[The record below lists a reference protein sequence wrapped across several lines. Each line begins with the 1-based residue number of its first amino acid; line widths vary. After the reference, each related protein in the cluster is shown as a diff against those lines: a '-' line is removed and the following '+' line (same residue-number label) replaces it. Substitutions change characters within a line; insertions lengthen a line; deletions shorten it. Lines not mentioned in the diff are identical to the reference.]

1 LSTDIKLNML
11 GLGRR
16 RGDERKDQVNSLL
29 ILKNKLQKEK
39 VGVKD
44 VPGIDS
50 MKFMENKMDDILLK
64 IRELEKKVET
74 VKRERITEFMELEKL
89 TTKSM
94 EKGESV
100 RTLKIKSMIKSLL
113 SEHGKLSCEEL
124 ARMVKLSRNRCNEYL
139 KELERAGTVEGTR
152 VRRKRFYSLVKK

>member
-1 LSTDIKLNML
+1 ML
-11 GLGRR
+11 GFGRR
-16 RGDERKDQVNSLL
+16 KTGERKDQVNSLL
-29 ILKNKLQKEK
+29 ILKNKLQKER
-39 VGVKD
+39 VGIKD
-44 VPGIDS
+44 VPGIES
-50 MKFMENKMDDILLK
+50 MSFLENKMDDILLK
-64 IRELEKKVET
+64 IRELEKKVEH

-113 SEHGKLSCEEL
+113 SEHEKLSCEEL

-152 VRRKRFYSLVKK
+152 VRRKRFYSLIRK